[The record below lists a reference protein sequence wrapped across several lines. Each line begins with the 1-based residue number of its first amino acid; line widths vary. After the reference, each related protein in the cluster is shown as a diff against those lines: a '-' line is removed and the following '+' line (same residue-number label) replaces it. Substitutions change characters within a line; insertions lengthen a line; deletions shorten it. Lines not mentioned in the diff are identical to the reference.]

1 MERRKRMIFV
11 DEKKCTLC
19 GDCVEACPWQALSLA
34 EGKLVIDRDL
44 CAECGACLRLCP
56 VGAIYEVEPAPVVA
70 VDANA
75 EPVLRA
81 DTAAVAR
88 PAKPERISILA
99 SPPLA
104 PSPLWVGVLPVAARF
119 VGGLAGWWLDR
130 RRPAACERRNSPVAR
145 RGPRGETL
153 PAIPPTGSPGL
164 RRRWR
169 GGRGR

>member
-1 MERRKRMIFV
+1 MMIFI
-11 DEKKCTLC
+11 EENKCTLC

-56 VGAIYEVEPAPVVA
+56 VGAIYEVEPAPAVA
-70 VDANA
+70 VDVNA

-81 DTAAVAR
+81 DTTAVAL
-88 PAKPERISILA
+88 PAKLERIPILT
-99 SPPLA
+99 SPRVA
-104 PSPLWVGVLPVAARF
+104 PPPLWVGVLPLAARF
-119 VGGLAGWWLDR
+119 VGGLADWWLDR
-130 RRPAACERRNSPVAR
+130 RRPSTWDGRSSPVAR
-145 RGPRGETL
+145 RGLGGGTP
-153 PAIPPTGSPGL
+153 PATPLTGSPGI

>member
-1 MERRKRMIFV
+1 MIFV

-81 DTAAVAR
+81 DTAGVAR
-88 PAKPERISILA
+88 PSKPERISILA

-104 PSPLWVGVLPVAARF
+104 PSPLLMGVLPVAARF
-119 VGGLAGWWLDR
+119 VGGLADWWLDR
-130 RRPAACERRNSPVAR
+130 RRPAAWDRRDTQVAR
-145 RGPRGETL
+145 RGLGGGTL
-153 PAIPPTGSPGL
+153 PATPLTGSPGM

>member
-1 MERRKRMIFV
+1 MIFI

-34 EGKLVIDRDL
+34 EGELVIDRDL

-56 VGAIYEVEPAPVVA
+56 VGASYEVESAPIVA
-70 VDANA
+70 VAPSA
-75 EPVLRA
+75 STVLRPGMP
-81 DTAAVAR
+81 AASRPVAPYRR
-88 PAKPERISILA
+88 PARMLPRV
-99 SPPLA
+99 A
-104 PSPLWVGVLPVAARF
+104 PSPLWVGILPVAARF

-130 RRPAACERRNSPVAR
+130 RHPSTWHRRSSPVTQ
-145 RGPRGETL
+145 RGLGGGTL
-153 PAIPPTGSPGL
+153 PATPPTGSPGI